1 MCQRQNL
8 EIFQLRNSEDLE
20 TALSNTKPV
29 ALAWD
34 LSNAQPGDWTLVR
47 RLRHY
52 PNLSQAPF
60 ILYGQLAEEQVGMTG
75 FRRQII
81 EHKNIAGRDHRDES
95 NPGNRSDPDR
105 GR

>member
-1 MCQRQNL
+1 MCQRQKL
-8 EIFQLRNSEDLE
+8 EIFQLQTSEDLE

-34 LSNAQPGDWTLVR
+34 LSNAQPNDWTLVR

-60 ILYGQLAEEQVGMTG
+60 ILYGQLVEEHVGMTG
-75 FRRQII
+75 FVV
-81 EHKNIAGRDHRDES
+81 KSSNTKTLLDAVIAMKPDTR
-95 NPGNRSDPDR
+95 NRSGPDR
-105 GR
+105 G